1 MYLKGNMGLI
11 QQLPNSSV
19 SVANK
24 ESKPSTAKPSTAVQM
39 WRLQHHSLSISKSH
53 PRLCLELYILICCN
67 PYFLI
72 DGCFRHTFYQCVYQ
86 G

>member
-24 ESKPSTAKPSTAVQM
+24 ESKPSTAKRSAAVQM
-39 WRLQHHSLSISKSH
+39 WRLQQHGFSISKSH
-53 PRLCLELYILICCN
+53 PRLCLELYILICRN

-72 DGCFRHTFYQCVYQ
+72 DGCFRHTFYQRVYR